1 MAKVVAPITAVV
13 EFITAVKEGDY
24 GTYQSVLFKTPEG
37 EKIWKSFDPDS
48 EELAL
53 LSKGTRVQLIET
65 GKSKS
70 GKPSHNI
77 VLLDAPTT
85 APAPHTTAPVAT
97 AAPSTTAPIVSK
109 EVKRAIA
116 ADIETS
122 AKLYRFCFEQAALQ
136 MEGLIDDPAL
146 LKDIATTLYIQSL
159 RG

>member
-1 MAKVVAPITAVV
+1 MSKVVAPITAVV
-13 EFITAVKEGDY
+13 EFITAVKSGEYGD
-24 GTYQSVLFKTPEG
+24 YQSVLFKDEQG

-53 LSKGTRVQLIET
+53 LKKGMRVQLIET

-77 VLLDAPTT
+77 VLLDAPT
-85 APAPHTTAPVAT
+85 ARPVT
-97 AAPSTTAPIVSK
+97 AAPVPNPAPSIQQQIVTK

-116 ADIETS
+116 QDIETS
-122 AKLYRFCFEQAALQ
+122 AKLYRYCYETAQVQ
-136 MEGLIDDPAL
+136 MEGLIDDPVL
-146 LKDIATTLYIQSL
+146 LKDIASTLFIQAL

>member
-13 EFITAVKEGDY
+13 EFITGVKSGQYGDY
-24 GTYQSVLFKTPEG
+24 CSVLFKDEQG

-53 LSKGTRVQLIET
+53 LTKGARVQLIET

-70 GKPSHNI
+70 GKASHNI
-77 VLLDAPTT
+77 VLLDAPTR
-85 APAPHTTAPVAT
+85 PASPPSPAVT
-97 AAPSTTAPIVSK
+97 AAPVVTK

-122 AKLYRFCFEQAALQ
+122 AQLYRFCFEQAALQ